1 MTDEIGGY
9 RRDTGTLDGSGKG
22 EQVPE
27 AIRGLRLGRLEDD
40 DALSVYLQTDA
51 VLPMLD
57 A

>member
-40 DALSVYLQTDA
+40 DALSVYVQTDA
-51 VLPMLD
+51 VLPID
-57 A
+57 V